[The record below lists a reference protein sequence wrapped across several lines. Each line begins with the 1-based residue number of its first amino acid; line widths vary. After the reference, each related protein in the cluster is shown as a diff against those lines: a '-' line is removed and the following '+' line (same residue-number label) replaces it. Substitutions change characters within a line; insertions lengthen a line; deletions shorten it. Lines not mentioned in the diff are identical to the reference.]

1 MKIGSLKRT
10 TGFFTNVQSFN
21 EEDSNYMNKLKYML
35 CSMCTILVL
44 SISVSGCGAKN
55 IQSNGNLTES
65 ADKTQADSSQGDT
78 STNGNQVNADV
89 ITDNNQANADLAMGD
104 NQEGSESATGDKQTN
119 SNGSQTDTAWVG
131 DDYPYEQE
139 LQIIDDNY
147 RNYYEIF
154 VYSFYDSDGDGIG
167 DLNGV
172 TQKLDYIQDMGFNG
186 IWLMP
191 VFQSTTY
198 HKYDITDYLKIDSEY
213 GTQEDMQKLIEEC
226 HRRGIRI
233 ILDFVMNHT
242 SSQHPWFTQACKYL
256 QELPQGQEPDEAECP
271 YIEYYHFAKEQK
283 SGYYQVKGTD
293 WYYEGVFWSEM
304 PDLNLEN
311 QALRAEL
318 EQIAKYWIDMGIDGF
333 RMDAAMH
340 FEENDTT
347 VNNEILNWFYQY
359 CTSQNPEFYMVSEV
373 WANEATIADYY
384 ASLTPSMFN
393 FDLADKEGK
402 LIKAARG
409 MYKAANLVQAM
420 LKYQTD
426 FAGNNPDYIDAPFI
440 TNHDMGRVANALR
453 NDADDLKM
461 AGGLLMTLS
470 GNPFVYYGEE
480 IGMASSGTK
489 DENKRLPFIWSDS
502 AQEGMTKGPKDAD
515 AGIVSVFAG
524 AQEQQQDE
532 DSILNYYKR
541 AIRLRNE
548 NPELARGE
556 IKVIDTLCDGHQA
569 VITKTWNNSTIGVVY
584 NTSDESME
592 IELKDQAVENMA
604 IRGYLTLHGEAVTL
618 TDGVLVMP
626 AKSICIL
633 K

>member
-1 MKIGSLKRT
+1 MKKR
-10 TGFFTNVQSFN
+10 
-21 EEDSNYMNKLKYML
+21 KYIVCMLGMVMTML
-35 CSMCTILVL
+35 CM
-44 SISVSGCGAKN
+44 SGCGKAAN
-55 IQSNGNLTES
+55 DMQESYEESGSIQENGQEKTKES
-65 ADKTQADSSQGDT
+65 TQEHSQAADTD
-78 STNGNQVNADV
+78 VNE
-89 ITDNNQANADLAMGD
+89 TANAVSGWIGD
-104 NQEGSESATGDKQTN
+104 E
-119 SNGSQTDTAWVG
+119 
-131 DDYPYEQE
+131 YPYEQE
-139 LQIIDDNY
+139 LQIVDDNY

-198 HKYDITDYLKIDSEY
+198 HKYDITDYMQIDSEY
-213 GTQEDMQKLIEEC
+213 GSTEDMQNLIEEC
-226 HRRGIRI
+226 HKRGIRI

-242 SSQHPWFTQACKYL
+242 SSQHLWFTQACEYL
-256 QELPQGQEPDEAECP
+256 EQLPRGAEPDEKECP
-271 YIEYYHFAKEQK
+271 YVGYYHFANEQK
-283 SGYYQVKGTD
+283 QDYYQVKNTD

-311 QALRAEL
+311 EQLRAEL
-318 EQIAKYWIDMGIDGF
+318 EQIASYWIGMGIDGF

-347 VNNEILNWFYQY
+347 ANTEILNWFYEY
-359 CTSQNPEFYMVSEV
+359 CLSQNPDFYMVSEV
-373 WANEATIADYY
+373 WANEAAIADYY
-384 ASLTPSMFN
+384 ASGTPSMFN

-409 MYKAANLVQAM
+409 TYKAANLVQSM

-426 FAGNNPDYIDAPFI
+426 FAAKNPDYIDAPFI

-453 NDADDLKM
+453 NDPDDLKM

-480 IGMASSGTK
+480 ISMSSAGTK
-489 DENKRLPFIWSDS
+489 DENKRLPFIWSDTDT
-502 AQEGMTKGPKDAD
+502 AGMTKGPKDAD
-515 AGIVSVFAG
+515 AGITSAFAG
-524 AQEQQQDE
+524 VEEQQADL

-541 AIRLRNE
+541 ALRLRNE
-548 NPELARGE
+548 NPELARGTIE
-556 IKVIDTLCDGHQA
+556 AVETLCDGHQA
-569 VITKTWNNSTIGVVY
+569 VITKTWEDSTIAVVY
-584 NTSDESME
+584 NTSDEA
-592 IELKDQAVENMA
+592 IEVNLAGSAIDSMA
-604 IRGYLTLHGEAVTL
+604 IRGYLTLHGEAITL
-618 TDGVLVMP
+618 ENGVLTMP
-626 AKSICIL
+626 AQSICIM

>member
-1 MKIGSLKRT
+1 MKKR
-10 TGFFTNVQSFN
+10 
-21 EEDSNYMNKLKYML
+21 KYIVCMLGMVMTML
-35 CSMCTILVL
+35 CM
-44 SISVSGCGAKN
+44 SGCGKAAN
-55 IQSNGNLTES
+55 DMQESYEESGSIQENGQEKTKES
-65 ADKTQADSSQGDT
+65 TQEHSQAADTD
-78 STNGNQVNADV
+78 VNE
-89 ITDNNQANADLAMGD
+89 TANAVSGWIGD
-104 NQEGSESATGDKQTN
+104 E
-119 SNGSQTDTAWVG
+119 
-131 DDYPYEQE
+131 YPYEQE
-139 LQIIDDNY
+139 LQIVDDNY

-198 HKYDITDYLKIDSEY
+198 HKYDITDYMQIDSEY
-213 GTQEDMQKLIEEC
+213 GSTEDMQNLIEEC
-226 HRRGIRI
+226 HKRGIRI

-242 SSQHPWFTQACKYL
+242 SSQHLWFTQACEYL
-256 QELPQGQEPDEAECP
+256 EQLPRGAEPDEQECP
-271 YIEYYHFAKEQK
+271 YVGYYHFANEQK
-283 SGYYQVKGTD
+283 QDYYQVKNTD

-311 QALRAEL
+311 EQLRAEL
-318 EQIAKYWIDMGIDGF
+318 EQIASYWIGMGIDGF

-347 VNNEILNWFYQY
+347 ANTEILNWFYEY
-359 CTSQNPEFYMVSEV
+359 CLSQNPDFYMVSEV
-373 WANEATIADYY
+373 WANEAAIADYY
-384 ASLTPSMFN
+384 ASGTPSMFN

-409 MYKAANLVQAM
+409 TYKAANLVQSM

-426 FAGNNPDYIDAPFI
+426 FAAENPDYIDAPFI

-453 NDADDLKM
+453 NDPDDLKM

-480 IGMASSGTK
+480 IGMSSAGTK
-489 DENKRLPFIWSDS
+489 DENKRLPFIWSDTDTT
-502 AQEGMTKGPKDAD
+502 GMTKGPKDAE
-515 AGIVSVFAG
+515 AGITSAFAG
-524 AQEQQQDE
+524 VEEQQADS

-541 AIRLRNE
+541 ALRLRNE
-548 NPELARGE
+548 NPELARGTIE
-556 IKVIDTLCDGHQA
+556 AVEALCDGHQA
-569 VITKTWNNSTIGVVY
+569 VITKTWEDSTIAVVY
-584 NTSDESME
+584 NTSDEA
-592 IELKDQAVENMA
+592 IEVKLTGSAIDFMA
-604 IRGYLTLHGEAVTL
+604 IRGYLTLHGEAITL
-618 TDGVLVMP
+618 ENGVLTMP
-626 AKSICIL
+626 AQSICIM

>member
-1 MKIGSLKRT
+1 MKKR
-10 TGFFTNVQSFN
+10 
-21 EEDSNYMNKLKYML
+21 KYIVCMLGMVMTML
-35 CSMCTILVL
+35 CM
-44 SISVSGCGAKN
+44 SGCGKAAN
-55 IQSNGNLTES
+55 DMQESYEESGSIQENGQEKTKES
-65 ADKTQADSSQGDT
+65 TQEHSQAADTD
-78 STNGNQVNADV
+78 VNE
-89 ITDNNQANADLAMGD
+89 TANAVSGWIGD
-104 NQEGSESATGDKQTN
+104 E
-119 SNGSQTDTAWVG
+119 
-131 DDYPYEQE
+131 YPYEQE
-139 LQIIDDNY
+139 LQIVDDNY

-198 HKYDITDYLKIDSEY
+198 HKYDITDYMQIDSEY
-213 GTQEDMQKLIEEC
+213 GSTEDMQNLIEEC
-226 HRRGIRI
+226 HKRGIRI

-242 SSQHPWFTQACKYL
+242 SSQHPWFTQACEYL
-256 QELPQGQEPDEAECP
+256 EQLPRGAEPDEQECP
-271 YIEYYHFAKEQK
+271 YVGYYHFANEQK
-283 SGYYQVKGTD
+283 QDYYQVKNTD

-311 QALRAEL
+311 EQLRAEL
-318 EQIAKYWIDMGIDGF
+318 GQIASYWIGMGIDGF

-347 VNNEILNWFYQY
+347 ANTEILNWFYEY
-359 CTSQNPEFYMVSEV
+359 CLSQNPDFYMVSEV
-373 WANEATIADYY
+373 WANEAAIADYY
-384 ASLTPSMFN
+384 ASGTPSMFN

-409 MYKAANLVQAM
+409 TYKAANLVQSM

-426 FAGNNPDYIDAPFI
+426 FAAENPDYIDAPFI

-453 NDADDLKM
+453 NDPDDLKM

-480 IGMASSGTK
+480 IGMSSAGTK
-489 DENKRLPFIWSDS
+489 DENKRLPFIWSDTDTT
-502 AQEGMTKGPKDAD
+502 GMTKGPKDAE
-515 AGIVSVFAG
+515 AGITSAFAG
-524 AQEQQQDE
+524 VEEQQADS

-541 AIRLRNE
+541 ALRLRNE
-548 NPELARGE
+548 NPELARGTIE
-556 IKVIDTLCDGHQA
+556 AVEALCDGHQA
-569 VITKTWNNSTIGVVY
+569 VITKTWEDSTIAVVY
-584 NTSDESME
+584 NTSDEA
-592 IELKDQAVENMA
+592 IEVKLTGSAIDFMA
-604 IRGYLTLHGEAVTL
+604 IRGYLTLHGEAITL
-618 TDGVLVMP
+618 ENGVLTMP
-626 AKSICIL
+626 AQSICIM